1 MVRLNSSL
9 NSLVVLR
16 KSLMAL
22 PTWPMISGS
31 FAGPNTIKART
42 TISTISIGPMPRT
55 FIARR
60 LCSPNLAS
68 VDYKALSCAQEVV
81 NVRLIVGVGA
91 GDPHL
96 PLLTWLGLRNA
107 LQNVQASLRIQLREH
122 V

>member
-1 MVRLNSSL
+1 
-9 NSLVVLR
+9 
-16 KSLMAL
+16 
-22 PTWPMISGS
+22 
-31 FAGPNTIKART
+31 
-42 TISTISIGPMPRT
+42 TISIGPMPRT

-107 LQNVQASLRIQLREH
+107 LQNVQASLWIQLREH
-122 V
+122 VVEQHDRQFADLGAHPVGLGEFQSQDG